1 MIEKTQTVFNST
13 QLSNPK
19 LRDSSSKIIFADNIL
34 SSQFL
39 RDYADMEILRHIRP
53 EDIED
58 VSERYVPL
66 YSTERNSDTVKRVD
80 ISKYLPTQDCE
91 ETKAPGG
98 LLAVDSTKV
107 KPLKLPLYIISLVE
121 HKSQVEY
128 NIVMQLLRYMVHIWE
143 DYEKEMDKMQPGS
156 SRRKEFQYPPILPIV
171 YYEGTDRWTASTDLA
186 DRILCGKQWG
196 KYLPHFQYQLV
207 TLHGFSN
214 EELLA
219 KGDEISLAMLI
230 NKIQSFEDMSAFT
243 CLPEEQ
249 LQSILRDTPEYLL
262 GTLADVLRA
271 LLYHMNL
278 PENQVESA
286 VAKIKERKMGLLFEN
301 AKLDILEE
309 RRKVEIERQK
319 AEAAQKEAE
328 AAQKEAA
335 EARQKVTE
343 VRREQVLSLHILR
356 MLRQGASDEEIV
368 RSIMRHFSL
377 DEKQAAE
384 KLALAFGDSDAKE

>member
-91 ETKAPGG
+91 ETKATGG

-128 NIVMQLLRYMVHIWE
+128 NIVMQLLRYMVH
-143 DYEKEMDKMQPGS
+143 
-156 SRRKEFQYPPILPIV
+156 
-171 YYEGTDRWTASTDLA
+171 
-186 DRILCGKQWG
+186 
-196 KYLPHFQYQLV
+196 
-207 TLHGFSN
+207 
-214 EELLA
+214 
-219 KGDEISLAMLI
+219 
-230 NKIQSFEDMSAFT
+230 
-243 CLPEEQ
+243 
-249 LQSILRDTPEYLL
+249 
-262 GTLADVLRA
+262 
-271 LLYHMNL
+271 
-278 PENQVESA
+278 
-286 VAKIKERKMGLLFEN
+286 
-301 AKLDILEE
+301 
-309 RRKVEIERQK
+309 
-319 AEAAQKEAE
+319 
-328 AAQKEAA
+328 
-335 EARQKVTE
+335 
-343 VRREQVLSLHILR
+343 
-356 MLRQGASDEEIV
+356 
-368 RSIMRHFSL
+368 
-377 DEKQAAE
+377 
-384 KLALAFGDSDAKE
+384 